1 MPSER
6 RLWFCCTYIYIY
18 IGVIPRNLSSPLLVI
33 YSSFGFKTDF
43 IMWRISR
50 EKHIKAAVPFSALRR
65 PDVYINTAELPE
77 ESSVCQSSSPWLKS
91 EHTAVTLRSRASV
104 WPQKNTKGD
113 QKCAICDIYETENII
128 YLLKNPNQ
136 SKDVRGFW
144 VSLYLRTLTGWWLM
158 TVLIIELW

>member
-1 MPSER
+1 MNKLNKPQRVSQFITDAIREKIVM
-6 RLWFCCTYIYIY
+6 YIYIY

-50 EKHIKAAVPFSALRR
+50 EKHIKAAVPFPALRR

-104 WPQKNTKGD
+104 
-113 QKCAICDIYETENII
+113 
-128 YLLKNPNQ
+128 
-136 SKDVRGFW
+136 
-144 VSLYLRTLTGWWLM
+144 
-158 TVLIIELW
+158 

>member
-1 MPSER
+1 MNKLNKPQRVSQFITDAIREKIVI
-6 RLWFCCTYIYIY
+6 LLYIYIYIY

-104 WPQKNTKGD
+104 
-113 QKCAICDIYETENII
+113 
-128 YLLKNPNQ
+128 
-136 SKDVRGFW
+136 
-144 VSLYLRTLTGWWLM
+144 
-158 TVLIIELW
+158 